1 MEPDSLPRAPKLRKV
16 LLCKAFFFACDK
28 VADTPPSRVGAAEG
42 CDLLI
47 LLLFPAAR
55 RDEPIHKDSPME
67 LLLETVALF
76 CMKLAY
82 ETEDSSP
89 ILRDDLLMS
98 DYERE
103 VFGLLVRRGDVE
115 GIQGKVGECVGV
127 ALKAIGGVDKP
138 LGREL
143 QRLSAELSS
152 IQVMELLNDPLTA
165 LQEYLKEI
173 Q

>member
-1 MEPDSLPRAPKLRKV
+1 
-16 LLCKAFFFACDK
+16 LLSKAFFFACDK

-42 CDLLI
+42 WDLLI
-47 LLLFPAAR
+47 LQLFPAAR
-55 RDEPIHKDSPME
+55 RGGPIHKDSPME

-115 GIQGKVGECVGV
+115 AIQIKVGECLEL
-127 ALKAIGGVDKP
+127 ALDAAGGIDSV

-143 QRLSAELSS
+143 HRLAGDFSAARA
-152 IQVMELLNDPLTA
+152 MEQLDGPLIA
-165 LQEYLKEI
+165 LKEYLKDI

>member
-1 MEPDSLPRAPKLRKV
+1 
-16 LLCKAFFFACDK
+16 
-28 VADTPPSRVGAAEG
+28 
-42 CDLLI
+42 
-47 LLLFPAAR
+47 
-55 RDEPIHKDSPME
+55 ME

-76 CMKLAY
+76 CLKLAY

-89 ILRDDLLMS
+89 ILRDDLVMS

-115 GIQGKVGECVGV
+115 GIQFRV
-127 ALKAIGGVDKP
+127 AHCIGLALDAIGGLDTP

-143 QRLSAELSS
+143 HRLSADFCNARAIEQLEAP
-152 IQVMELLNDPLTA
+152 VLA
-165 LQEYLKEI
+165 LRDYLKDI